1 MDRFDLTL
9 AVKLAGLSEAAY
21 SSDVFVERKRE
32 LGLKDYSY
40 RFLEKDGTQCY
51 VVYSIGEKVIYIV
64 WRGTEISDKKD
75 ILTDLRCKKIS
86 LNPVAKVHRGFKY
99 YVDNVYLKLKTCV
112 QEIILEGGWFDIYV
126 TGHSLGAAGA
136 LISTNRL
143 EEDGIII
150 RCCYTYGSPK
160 VGGRNFNVKTP
171 VWRVRNNND
180 IVTKFPLTGFKHTG
194 RLCYISQRKRLFI
207 GKISHWFLFIDW
219 TRGHFSRIFD
229 GLRDHFINEYY
240 RILKSILDMQS
251 DTGRLQA
258 MSGRRFLPT
267 R

>member
-9 AVKLAGLSEAAY
+9 AVKLASLSEAVYY
-21 SSDVFVERKRE
+21 SSDSFVERKRE

-51 VVYSIGEKVIYIV
+51 VVYSIDDKVIYIV

-75 ILTDLRCKKIS
+75 LLANLRCKKVS
-86 LNPVAKVHRGFKY
+86 LNPIAKVHRGFKY
-99 YVDNVYLKLKTCV
+99 YVDNVYFEIKKCV
-112 QEIILEGGWFDIYV
+112 QEIILKGGWFDIYL
-126 TGHSLGAAGA
+126 TGHSLGAACA

-150 RCCYTYGSPK
+150 KFCYTYGSPR

-180 IVTKFPLTGFKHTG
+180 IVTKFPLPITGFKHTG
-194 RLCYISQRKRLFI
+194 SLCYISQRKRLFI
-207 GKISHWFLFIDW
+207 GKRSHCFLFVDW
-219 TRGHFSRIFD
+219 ARGHFSRMFD
-229 GLRDHFINEYY
+229 GVRDHSINEYY
-240 RILKSILDMQS
+240 RILKSILD
-251 DTGRLQA
+251 TGRLQDL
-258 MSGRRFLPT
+258 SGRRFLPT
-267 R
+267 K